1 MFNTRLVTTSI
12 KDHIVKG
19 LTDLWWKAMSAE
31 SWKLLVCTWQD
42 CFLSCGLVFVWRSC
56 NLYPSYTAT
65 FCNKGMQ
72 SHSSWCLCPVHV
84 RFCHG
89 FGLDPATEKLCW
101 LAWHHP
107 QAPYAPGKTWKVP
120 LASPFFGRFWHA
132 ATPFQGLATGGEPSR
147 GSFFLCYLTGFPVSF
162 ILIYNIFIICNH
174 HFFRGS
180 KANEI

>member
-1 MFNTRLVTTSI
+1 MKGDVSWELKAARLHMT
-12 KDHIVKG
+12 G
-19 LTDLWWKAMSAE
+19 LLSELWFC
-31 SWKLLVCTWQD
+31 VCLT
-42 CFLSCGLVFVWRSC
+42 V
-56 NLYPSYTAT
+56 LYPSYTAT

-107 QAPYAPGKTWKVP
+107 QAPYARGKTWKVP
-120 LASPFFGRFWHA
+120 SASPFLADFG
-132 ATPFQGLATGGEPSR
+132 TQQLPSR
-147 GSFFLCYLTGFPVSF
+147 AWQQGSRAAVASFCVIWQDSPFPLYLS

-180 KANEI
+180 GPSKANEI

>member
-1 MFNTRLVTTSI
+1 MKGNVSWELKAARLHMT
-12 KDHIVKG
+12 G
-19 LTDLWWKAMSAE
+19 LLSELWFC
-31 SWKLLVCTWQD
+31 VCLT
-42 CFLSCGLVFVWRSC
+42 V
-56 NLYPSYTAT
+56 LYPSYTAT

-120 LASPFFGRFWHA
+120 LASPFLADFGA